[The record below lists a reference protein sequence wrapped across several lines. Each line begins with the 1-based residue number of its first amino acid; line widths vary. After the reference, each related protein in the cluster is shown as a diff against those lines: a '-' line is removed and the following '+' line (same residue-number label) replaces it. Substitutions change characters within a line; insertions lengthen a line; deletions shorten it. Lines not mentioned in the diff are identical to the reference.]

1 MEMHKHKGVTK
12 SHPVT
17 QKHKDKVAQ
26 KEHEKL
32 REKKETKKEIENNQ
46 SKLFHNES
54 CVKEGCGDIEGI
66 SIDEDGFIYIN
77 MDEITAEGLRIKVVE
92 RDGRNKR
99 TIGIEFR
106 K

>member
-1 MEMHKHKGVTK
+1 MEMHKHGGVTK

-17 QKHKDKVAQ
+17 QKHKDKFAQ

-32 REKKETKKEIENNQ
+32 MTKNETKKEVQHKQ
-46 SKLFHNES
+46 SKLFHNEN

-66 SIDEDGFIYIN
+66 SIDEDGYIYID

-92 RDGRNKR
+92 KDGSNKR